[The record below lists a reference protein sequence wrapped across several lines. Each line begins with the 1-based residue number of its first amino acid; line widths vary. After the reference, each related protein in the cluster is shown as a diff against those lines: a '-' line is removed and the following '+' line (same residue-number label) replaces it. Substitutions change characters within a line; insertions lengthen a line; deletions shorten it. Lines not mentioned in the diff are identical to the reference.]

1 MASIL
6 LLEEEREEAQSLCR
20 TLTNEGFE
28 VVCVGSAEAFEE
40 ATFRRTFDLLL
51 LEAHP
56 KRGCGFEMLTGL
68 RRAGVQ
74 TPAIFIS
81 YRSDVASISAGFLCG
96 ADDYIK
102 KPYNTEEVAV
112 RIKAALRRHY
122 RAQTEFLHVG
132 TFRYHLYRRAL
143 YEGEERITLTPYE
156 SKIVELF
163 FRNRNTTVEKS
174 EMLQELSGRDE
185 SSEASLRVMI
195 SHLRKIGLPIRTQW
209 GKGYRLELE
218 G

>member
-6 LLEEEREEAQSLCR
+6 LLEEEREGAMNLCR
-20 TLTNEGFE
+20 TLEAEGFE
-28 VVCVGSAEAFEE
+28 VVWVRTGEALDE
-40 ATFRRTFDLLL
+40 ATFGRSFDLLL

-56 KRGCGFEMLTGL
+56 KRGCGFEMLSSL
-68 RRAGVQ
+68 RHAGIE

-81 YRSDVASISAGFLCG
+81 RRNDVASISAGFLCG
-96 ADDYIK
+96 GDDYIK
-102 KPYNTEEVAV
+102 KPYNADEVSV
-112 RIKAALRRHY
+112 RIKAVLRRHH
-122 RAQTEFLHVG
+122 RTQNEFLHVG
-132 TFRYHLYRRAL
+132 NFRFHLYRRAL
-143 YEGEERITLTPYE
+143 YEGQERIALTPYE

-174 EMLQELSGRDE
+174 DMLQELSGKDE

-218 G
+218 R